1 MASRQNLHDE
11 LIRILGPS
19 IKVYHQPPASIRM
32 QYPCVRY
39 GLSGKN
45 VKHANN
51 SKYFNMN
58 QYSLTIIDT
67 NPDSPIPSLI
77 EQLPYCEFDRSYSKD
92 GLNHWVYTLY
102 Y

>member
-11 LIRILGPS
+11 LIERLGAS
-19 IKVYHQPPASIRM
+19 IKVYYQPPASIRM
-32 QYPCVRY
+32 TYPCVRY
-39 GLSGKN
+39 VLSGKN

-51 SKYFNMN
+51 RKYLTKN
-58 QYSLTIIDT
+58 QYTLTVIDT
-67 NPDSPIPSLI
+67 NPDSEIPAI
-77 EQLPYCEFDRSYSKD
+77 IDEMQYCEFDRAYSSD